1 MQDETSG
8 YSLLLK
14 RMKSHPEEFTIG
26 SKATF
31 QNCVWFDEIRDLSNA
46 DFINDEEKQHFM
58 KELGKLQEAAFNQ
71 RVIKKLLLRD
81 KHAHLDDRF

>member
-1 MQDETSG
+1 
-8 YSLLLK
+8 
-14 RMKSHPEEFTIG
+14 MKSHPEEFI
-26 SKATF
+26 AEN
-31 QNCVWFDEIRDLSNA
+31 NCVWFDEIKALSKA

>member
-14 RMKSHPEEFTIG
+14 RMKSHPEEFITEN
-26 SKATF
+26 
-31 QNCVWFDEIRDLSNA
+31 NCVWFDEIKALSKA

-81 KHAHLDDRF
+81 KHAPTNDRL